1 MPKTIIF
8 DLDGTL
14 IDSADGIVEAFNFAM
29 TQNGLQRQPRDEIV
43 KHIGF
48 SLDHMF
54 GKFTNS
60 NFDLLR
66 KDFTLKAKQTV
77 VDSSNPLNGAFE
89 TVVSLFESGY
99 KLGIATTKWRRNI
112 DGILN
117 KFGWNDYFSEIIG
130 GDEVTKVKPDPEIF
144 SSLMAL
150 MKADPESTVIVGD
163 TINDI
168 LPAKKLSVRSV
179 AVKSPYGDSKEV
191 MNLNPDFFIEEI
203 SHLPRIINKMFENE
217 NSIQ

>member
-1 MPKTIIF
+1 MQKTIIF

-14 IDSADGIVEAFNFAM
+14 IDSADGIVEAFNYAM
-29 TQNGLQRQPRDEIV
+29 TQNGLPSQPRDEIV

-54 GKFTNS
+54 GVFTDG
-60 NFDLLR
+60 NFDSL
-66 KDFTLKAKQTV
+66 KNDFTLKARHTV
-77 VDSSNPLNGAFE
+77 VDSSNPLNGANE

-99 KLGIATTKWRRNI
+99 NLGIATTKWRRNI
-112 DGILN
+112 DSILI
-117 KFGWNDYFSEIIG
+117 KLGWNEYFCEVIG
-130 GDEVTKVKPDPEIF
+130 GDEVTKIKPDPEMF

-150 MKADPESTVIVGD
+150 MKADPENTVIVGD

-168 LPAKKLSVRSV
+168 LPAKELSVRNV

-191 MNLNPDFFIEEI
+191 MSLNPDFFIEEI
-203 SHLPRIINKMFENE
+203 AHLRQTLSRMFENE
-217 NSIQ
+217 N

>member
-14 IDSADGIVEAFNFAM
+14 IDSAAGIVEAFNYAM
-29 TQNGLQRQPRDEIV
+29 NQNGLKSQPAAEIK
-43 KHIGF
+43 KHIGY
-48 SLDHMF
+48 SLEHMF
-54 GKFTNS
+54 GQYTNS
-60 NFDLLR
+60 NSELLKSHFR
-66 KDFTLKAKQTV
+66 ARAVQTV
-77 VDSSNPLNGAFE
+77 VKSTNPLEGASD
-89 TVVSLFESGY
+89 TVASLFESGY
-99 KLGIATTKWRRNI
+99 KLGIATTKIRSHI

-117 KFGWNDYFSEIIG
+117 KLGWGKYFCQVIG
-130 GDEVTKVKPDPEIF
+130 GDEVTNIKPDPEQF

-150 MKADPESTVIVGD
+150 MKADPENTVIVGD

-191 MNLNPDFFIEEI
+191 INLNPDFFIEEI

-217 NSIQ
+217 N

>member
-1 MPKTIIF
+1 MQKTIIF

-14 IDSADGIVEAFNFAM
+14 IDSADGIVEAFNYAM
-29 TQNGLQRQPRDEIV
+29 TQNGLPSQPRDEIV

-66 KDFTLKAKQTV
+66 KDFTLKAKHTV
-77 VDSSNPLNGAFE
+77 VDSSNPLNGAFD
-89 TVVSLFESGY
+89 TVISLFESGY

-130 GDEVTKVKPDPEIF
+130 GDEVARNKPDPEQF
-144 SSLMAL
+144 VSLMAL
-150 MKADPESTVIVGD
+150 MKADPASTVIVGD

-168 LPAKKLSVRSV
+168 IPAKKLSVRNV

-191 MNLNPDFFIEEI
+191 MNLKPEFFIENI
-203 SHLPRIINKMFENE
+203 SHLPQTINKMFEND
-217 NSIQ
+217 S